1 VRWAVVFGPPIA
13 LAIVLLSNHLVV
25 EVQDHTALL
34 ALVDWSGHLA
44 TGAVV
49 LLALASLGVAWAR
62 VPAFV
67 IGVLIGSVAVDIDH
81 VPAIV
86 VHSQS
91 FTAGTSRPYAHSIAT
106 VVALALIGAA
116 LLRRPDPRPG
126 QVSIGL
132 AVGVAFHLLRDAAV
146 PRGVGLAL
154 WWPVTERAVQ
164 ISPAVYVAVVAA
176 AGLVVWSALA
186 GRAALRRR

>member
-13 LAIVLLSNHLVV
+13 LAIVLLSNRLVV

-67 IGVLIGSVAVDIDH
+67 IGVLIGSLAVDIDH
-81 VPAIV
+81 VPDV
-86 VHSQS
+86 VFHSQS
-91 FTAGTSRPYAHSIAT
+91 FTVGTSRPYAHSIAT

-116 LLRRPDPRPG
+116 LLCRPDPRPG
-126 QVSIGL
+126 QLSIGL
-132 AVGVAFHLLRDAAV
+132 AAGVALHLLRDAAV

-154 WWPVTERAVQ
+154 WWPITERAVQ